1 MPAHVLHG
9 LQAVAGLKRGR
20 CDARES
26 EPVRPVPEKHI
37 EAVRERVGRQV
48 KALIDLQLLTGAR
61 AGELVMLRPVDFVD
75 TKGKVWTA
83 KLDQHKTAHH
93 GRERVIYFGPRAQ
106 TAVTPFLADRA
117 VDKFLFSPVEA
128 DAERRAELHAKRKT
142 PISCGNRPGS
152 NRRLRPQRKPAH
164 HYTVGSYRRCIHR
177 ACDDAGIPAW
187 GPHRLRHNAGTEIRR
202 QFGIE
207 AAQLL
212 LGHARADVTQV
223 YAEVNHAKAL
233 EVAAKVG

>member
-1 MPAHVLHG
+1 M
-9 LQAVAGLKRGR
+9 
-20 CDARES
+20 
-26 EPVRPVPEKHI
+26 
-37 EAVRERVGRQV
+37 
-48 KALIDLQLLTGAR
+48 
-61 AGELVMLRPVDFVD
+61 
-75 TKGKVWTA
+75 
-83 KLDQHKTAHH
+83 
-93 GRERVIYFGPRAQ
+93 
-106 TAVTPFLADRA
+106 
-117 VDKFLFSPVEA
+117 DKFLFSPVEA

-142 PISCGNRPGS
+142 PLSCGNRPGS
-152 NRRLRPQRKPAH
+152 NRRRRPKRKPAD
-164 HYTVGSYRRCIHR
+164 HYTVDSYRRAIHR
-177 ACDDAGIPAW
+177 VCDDAGIPTW